1 MKKLVSS
8 LLALTMLTFSAT
20 MLEAQIRTP
29 APSPTAE
36 LSMQV
41 GLTDV
46 HIIYSRPSA
55 KDREIFSE
63 EGLVPYGDM
72 WRTGA
77 NAATKFTFSD
87 AVTLGGQK
95 LEGGSYA
102 VLTQPGED
110 QWEIRLYPYEST
122 NWGAYVELN
131 PAASF
136 TADPREI
143 DYLVETFLINI
154 NNVRHNKATIDLMW
168 ENTLVSLPLEVD
180 VDDKVMGQIERTM
193 GGPTANDYMAA
204 ANYYL
209 ETGKDLEQAAKWAAK
224 ANEMNPRFWTLRTQA
239 QILAEMGKYDKA
251 IEVAKKSKEMAQE
264 AGNKDYVRMNEASI
278 EMWMKKK

>member
-1 MKKLVSS
+1 M
-8 LLALTMLTFSAT
+8 LLLSAT
-20 MLEAQIRTP
+20 MLEAQIITP

-46 HIIYSRPSA
+46 HIEYSRPSV
-55 KDREIFSE
+55 KGREVFSE

-110 QWEIRLYPYEST
+110 QWEIRFYPYEST
-122 NWGAYVELN
+122 NWGAYVELD

-209 ETGKDLEQAAKWAAK
+209 ETGKDLEKAAKWAAK

-239 QILAEMGKYDKA
+239 QILAEMGRYDKA